1 MQPVIVR
8 VVESVEITA
17 PVSAVFALVSDPLA
31 KAKLNPF
38 IQVIRIERED
48 PGPLRAGSVTFY
60 RLQKGTRIF
69 EYRMRCIR
77 HAPGRLIESQA
88 ELPTLFTVRVNVE
101 SIPGGSRLK
110 QTEECEV
117 TPNMLE
123 GLLVSRRAEHAWRLV
138 KVLNFVLPELV
149 HETFAVILR
158 ERTDSLRL
166 SMQRE
171 LREWLHA
178 MKVHAESRDAS
189 VPLPSADGGAVSDVN
204 TS

>member
-1 MQPVIVR
+1 MQPVIIQVAAA
-8 VVESVEITA
+8 VEIGVPPA
-17 PVSAVFALVSDPLA
+17 AVFALASDPLA
-31 KAKLNPF
+31 KARLNPF
-38 IQVIRIERED
+38 TQVIRIERED
-48 PGPLRAGSVTFY
+48 PGPFRAGSVTFY
-60 RLQKGTRIF
+60 RIQKGTRVF

-77 HAPGRLIESQA
+77 YEPGQLIESRA
-88 ELPTLFTVRVNVE
+88 ELPTLFTVRVEVE
-101 SIPGGSRLK
+101 PIPGGSRLK

-117 TPNMLE
+117 TTHMLE
-123 GLLVSRRAEHAWRLV
+123 GLLVTRRAEHAWRFV

-158 ERTDSLRL
+158 ERADTLRL

-178 MKVHAESRDAS
+178 IKVHAESRDAS
-189 VPLPSADGGAVSDVN
+189 VPLPSAGGGAVSDVN